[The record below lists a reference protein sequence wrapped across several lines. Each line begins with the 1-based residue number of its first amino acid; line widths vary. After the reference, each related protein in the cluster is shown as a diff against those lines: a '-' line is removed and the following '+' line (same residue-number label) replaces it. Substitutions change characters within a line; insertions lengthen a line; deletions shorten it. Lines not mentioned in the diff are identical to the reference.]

1 MTQFI
6 GYGVA
11 RLVSIGLHW
20 WHKPGSTGL
29 LARNKEDDMLGTI
42 KSADSA
48 LAQIADYLGEEI
60 SGTRYISLWDGLSV
74 AVSNVARRDSNKNMY
89 VKVWVCLDGWTPSE
103 PSCTEYVKI
112 DGSKDIPVTENGFV
126 DPEAVLEKIGKVID
140 GMSTDYHSYM
150 N

>member
-6 GYGVA
+6 GSGVA
-11 RLVSIGLHW
+11 CSVGSVLHW

-29 LARNKEDDMLGTI
+29 LAGNKEDDMLGTI

-103 PSCTEYVKI
+103 PACTKYVKI
-112 DGSKDIPVTENGFV
+112 DVSKDIPVTENGFV
-126 DPEAVLEKIGKVID
+126 DPEAVLEEIGKVID

>member
-1 MTQFI
+1 MI
-6 GYGVA
+6 
-11 RLVSIGLHW
+11 
-20 WHKPGSTGL
+20 
-29 LARNKEDDMLGTI
+29 GTI

-48 LAQIADYLGEEI
+48 LAQIADYLGEEK

-103 PSCTEYVKI
+103 PACTEYVKI

-126 DPEAVLEKIGKVID
+126 DPEAVLEEIGKVID

>member
-1 MTQFI
+1 M
-6 GYGVA
+6 
-11 RLVSIGLHW
+11 
-20 WHKPGSTGL
+20 
-29 LARNKEDDMLGTI
+29 LATI

-48 LAQIADYLGEEI
+48 LAQIADYLGEDI

-103 PSCTEYVKI
+103 PACTEYVKI
-112 DGSKDIPVTENGFV
+112 GGSKDIPVTENGFV
-126 DPEAVLEKIGKVID
+126 DPEAVLEEIGKVID
-140 GMSTDYHSYM
+140 GMSTDYHGYM